1 MMMKKV
7 LFMAFAALAMTF
19 AACGNKSNNGA
30 AGNDAGAAAE
40 ETAKNEAYQTYTNE
54 KYGYSVEVPGWMTRH
69 DPEYGAEEGT
79 IFMNNP
85 EDMFDINRIETTG
98 SDSGHLY
105 EPWTP
110 EGVKSRFEMELEDLS
125 DVTSKECKDMEYTY
139 TRTSEE
145 GHVTITHTIYKDMK
159 MASVTIDY
167 DANMADKLGGDVAKK
182 IMSSL
187 KLK

>member
-1 MMMKKV
+1 MKKV
-7 LFMAFAALAMTF
+7 FIMAFAALAMTF
-19 AACGNKSNNGA
+19 AACGNKSNSGA
-30 AGNDAGAAAE
+30 GGNEAGATAE
-40 ETAKNEAYQTYTNE
+40 ETSKGDATQVYNNE
-54 KYGYSVEVPGWMTRH
+54 KYGYTVEVPGFMTRH
-69 DPEYGAEEGT
+69 DPEYGAETGT

-85 EDMFDINRIETTG
+85 DDMFDINRIETYG
-98 SDSGHLY
+98 SDNGHLY

-110 EGVKSRFEMELEDLS
+110 EGVKSRFEMETEELT
-125 DVTSKECKDMEYTY
+125 DVTSKECKDLEFTY

-145 GHVTITHTIYKDMK
+145 GHVTINHSVFSGMK

-187 KLK
+187 KIK

>member
-7 LFMAFAALAMTF
+7 LFMAFAAVAMTF
-19 AACGNKSNNGA
+19 AACGNKSNSGA
-30 AGNDAGAAAE
+30 AGNDAEAAAE
-40 ETAKNEAYQTYTNE
+40 ETTKGDAAQVYNNE
-54 KYGYSVEVPGWMTRH
+54 KYGYSVEVPGFMTRH
-69 DPEYGAEEGT
+69 DPEVGAEEGT

-85 EDMFDINRIETTG
+85 EDMFDVNRIETYG

-110 EGVKSRFEMELEDLS
+110 EGVKSRFEMDIEDLT
-125 DVTSKECKDMEYTY
+125 DVTSKECKDMEYAY

-145 GHVTITHTIYKDMK
+145 GHVTIVHAIFKDMK
-159 MASVTIDY
+159 MATVTIDY

-187 KLK
+187 KFK